1 MYHTIKTEKT
11 VITLTKKLT
20 LGDLEKSKD
29 KKEVKPLE
37 KDLEDL
43 YDLIIPP
50 GTPSYIIYDLVEEFD
65 LEPVE
70 RKLNVQIVDVDER
83 EVIALRGILSEV
95 QAAEKFLH
103 EELTAWANSD

>member
-1 MYHTIKTEKT
+1 M
-11 VITLTKKLT
+11 ITLVKKLT

-29 KKEVKPLE
+29 KKELKPLE
-37 KDLEDL
+37 KDLENL

-50 GTPSYIIYDLVEEFD
+50 GTPSYIIYDLVEEFE

-70 RKLNVQIVDVDER
+70 RKISVRIVDTDER
-83 EVIALRGILSEV
+83 EVIALRGVLTEV

>member
-1 MYHTIKTEKT
+1 M
-11 VITLTKKLT
+11 TKKLT
-20 LGDLEKSKD
+20 LEDLEKSKS
-29 KKEVKPLE
+29 KKELKPE
-37 KDLEDL
+37 EQDLEDL

-70 RKLNVQIVDVDER
+70 RKINIHIVEIDER
-83 EVIALRGILSEV
+83 EVIALRGVLEEV

-103 EELTAWANSD
+103 EELKAWIES